1 MPKEGNVQ
9 RPTRSTR
16 TNGRSVAPSQPPD
29 GETKDVPVV
38 ALSFRF
44 RKNVHD
50 RLRVYCFVSG
60 VSQNEFVSEAVEGR
74 LQEVM
79 DGIMEMPI
87 RTLLDA

>member
-1 MPKEGNVQ
+1 
-9 RPTRSTR
+9 
-16 TNGRSVAPSQPPD
+16 
-29 GETKDVPVV
+29 
-38 ALSFRF
+38 
-44 RKNVHD
+44 
-50 RLRVYCFVSG
+50 VSG